1 VPPDDRKEPFHTWAI
16 FHKVSLIP
24 ITLHQLTSFLTVARE
39 GSISGAA
46 ERLYVTQ
53 PSVSAAIASLARE
66 VGADLTERSGRGIAL
81 TPAGEAFRTYVED
94 VLGLLEQGTR
104 AAREVAERSRRTLRL
119 VAVATAAEYV
129 VPPLLRTF
137 AADHPEIDVS
147 LEVAN
152 RARVFERVLST
163 GADIAVAGRPPG
175 DDRVIGEPFL
185 PNELIVIASADDKL
199 VGPRSVAPERLG
211 ERTWLLREEGSGTR
225 QLVMEFLDSHG
236 LTPPLRT
243 LGSNGSIKQAV
254 QLGLGLSLQSRVAVE
269 EELATGRL
277 GRVAVRGGLPERQWY
292 VLRSAIVQPREPVRQ
307 FLEFLREA
315 A

>member
-1 VPPDDRKEPFHTWAI
+1 MPM
-16 FHKVSLIP
+16 
-24 ITLHQLTSFLTVARE
+24 TLHQLTSFLTVARE

-53 PSVSAAIASLARE
+53 PSISAAIATLSRE
-66 VGADLTERSGRGIAL
+66 VGVELTERSGRGIAL
-81 TPAGEAFRTYVED
+81 TPAGKAFRAYAED

-104 AAREVAERSRRTLRL
+104 AAREVAEQSRRTLRL

-129 VPPLLRTF
+129 VPPLLRAF

-163 GADIAVAGRPPG
+163 GADIAVAGRPPA
-175 DDRVIGEPFL
+175 DDRVIGQAFL
-185 PNELIVIASADDKL
+185 PNEVVVIAAADDPL
-199 VGPRSVAPERLG
+199 ASARSVAPERLG

-225 QLVMEFLDSHG
+225 QLVTDFLESHD
-236 LTPPLRT
+236 LNPPLRT

-269 EELATGRL
+269 EELASGKL
-277 GRVAVRGGLPERQWY
+277 GRVAVRGGVPARQWF
-292 VLRSAIVQPREPVRQ
+292 VLRSAVVQPREPVRQ
-307 FLEFLREA
+307 FLDFLGVA